1 MNIETGI
8 VDHLLSFPAIR
19 SMVGNDIDMQLTPE
33 DAVLPYINFSRIS
46 SSQVQSMAGPARL
59 GESRFQI
66 NCWAANYTDALQLA
80 EYVRR
85 VLDGHDADLGDITV
99 QIVTMIDQGDL
110 PTELSEGSSK
120 VTAYG
125 IRQDY
130 EIFWEND
137 V

>member
-1 MNIETGI
+1 
-8 VDHLLSFPAIR
+8 
-19 SMVGNDIDMQLTPE
+19 
-33 DAVLPYINFSRIS
+33 
-46 SSQVQSMAGPARL
+46 MAGPARL